1 MMMVWIDLVNF
12 NAMQVREREEYL
24 EEKRLKEE
32 EAMMEEERSREQALQ
47 LKQQRDSSSNSEGVG
62 EETKVEVATDED
74 NDMMEHH
81 AEL

>member
-1 MMMVWIDLVNF
+1 MMVWIDVVNF

-47 LKQQRDSSSNSEGVG
+47 RKQQRDSSNSEGVG